1 MSEKGSDFEHS
12 QCLTKPLRSLYSSRK
27 SFALC
32 NNSTVTRTLYWEE
45 KCKISVKHGAVA
57 EQSGSFVLC
66 TYTYI
71 YSSIYA
77 ILLPCAG
84 SQRAAQRVGC
94 NLPVCHKDIYR
105 DAQHSHIHTHTL
117 QTILELPIKPV

>member
-1 MSEKGSDFEHS
+1 MSEKGSDFEHT
-12 QCLTKPLRSLYSSRK
+12 QCLTKLLRSLYSSRK

-45 KCKISVKHGAVA
+45 KCKISVKHRAVA
-57 EQSGSFVLC
+57 EQSGSFVL
-66 TYTYI
+66 YTYM

-77 ILLPCAG
+77 ILLLCAG
-84 SQRAAQRVGC
+84 SQRAAQGAEY

-105 DAQHSHIHTHTL
+105 DAQHSHIRIHTL
-117 QTILELPIKPV
+117 QTILELPVKPV